1 MASKKRQQ
9 TFMKRKRELEVEE
22 KRTLKRQRK
31 QAAAAARAAEAAGET
46 PESPDTPA
54 EPAELSIEP
63 RD

>member
-31 QAAAAARAAEAAGET
+31 QAAAAARAAEANGET
-46 PESPDTPA
+46 PELADTPA
-54 EPAELSIEP
+54 EPTAAPTEN
-63 RD
+63 